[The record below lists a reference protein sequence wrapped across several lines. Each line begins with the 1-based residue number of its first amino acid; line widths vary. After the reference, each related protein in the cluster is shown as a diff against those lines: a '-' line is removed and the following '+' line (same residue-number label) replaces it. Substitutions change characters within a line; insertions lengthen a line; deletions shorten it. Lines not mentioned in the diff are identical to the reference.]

1 MKKCIS
7 LFLSLALCLG
17 LSVPAWAAE
26 ATFTD
31 VPATHWSYSF
41 VERAAE
47 NGWVAGVGNNQFAP
61 DKTLTFAEF
70 YTMVTPIFAADKMA
84 EYQAPAG
91 SAWWQSYMHVGA
103 EFFPSFIISKESF
116 YGGPAGT
123 APDPYEVL
131 QNSIDKHADEAIPR
145 SDAITI
151 MWQVLEENGLD
162 DKVPGVD
169 EAKTKVESINGYL
182 PLILDTAVPV
192 CYAAGLVS
200 GDENGNLNL
209 DSSLTRAEGCVMLC
223 NLVDYVTEHGGDVAT
238 KPTNPSEP
246 TEPTEPAD
254 PGDEPTTPSTSL
266 GQKLSSGATAAAG
279 VLESIGKND
288 AYPTYGNS
296 DVVSN
301 NGYFTGATDVE
312 IGNARLQYEFLDL
325 VNKARAAEGHAPLT
339 WVGSDSAEEHTL
351 QRCYELVSDYSHNRP
366 KGKFAA
372 EVIANGYLTAQDAF
386 NGWMNSPGHKLTLM
400 SDTDNYMTAA
410 KVGSGYGSYWI
421 ICMWADDSIN
431 LVERFASNNYDYS
444 EFIDG

>member
-1 MKKCIS
+1 M
-7 LFLSLALCLG
+7 
-17 LSVPAWAAE
+17 
-26 ATFTD
+26 
-31 VPATHWSYSF
+31 
-41 VERAAE
+41 ERAAE

-70 YTMVTPIFAADKMA
+70 YTMVTPIFAADKLA

-91 SAWWQSYMHVGA
+91 SAWWQSYMNVGA
-103 EFFPSFIISKESF
+103 DYFPSFIISKEGF
-116 YGGPAGT
+116 YGGSAGS
-123 APDPYEVL
+123 APDPEEVL

-169 EAKTKVESINGYL
+169 EAKTKIESTNGYL
-182 PLILDTAVPV
+182 FLILDTAVPV

-200 GDENGNLNL
+200 GDETGNLNL

-246 TEPTEPAD
+246 TEPTDPTD
-254 PGDEPTTPSTSL
+254 PGDEPTTPSAGL

-325 VNKARAAEGHAPLT
+325 VNEARAAEGHAPLT
-339 WVGSDSAEEHTL
+339 WVESDASEEHTL
-351 QRCYELVSDYSHNRP
+351 QRCYELVSDFSHDRP
-366 KGKFAA
+366 EGSFAN
-372 EVIANGYLTAQDAF
+372 EVIGRGYATVRDAF
-386 NGWMNSPGHKLTLM
+386 NGWMNSPAHKRSLM
-400 SDTDNYMTAA
+400 SDNYSYMTAA
-410 KVGSGYGSYWI
+410 KASGNGRSYWI
-421 ICMWADDSIN
+421 ICTWSDDGIN

>member
-61 DKTLTFAEF
+61 DDPLTFAAF
-70 YTMVTPIFAADKMA
+70 YTMVTPIFAADKLA

-103 EFFPSFIISKESF
+103 EYFPSFIISKEGF

-169 EAKTKVESINGYL
+169 EAKTKIESTNGYL
-182 PLILDTAVPV
+182 FLILDTAVPV

-209 DSSLTRAEGCVMLC
+209 DSPLTRAEGCVMLC

-246 TEPTEPAD
+246 TEPTKPTD
-254 PGDEPTTPSTSL
+254 PGDEPTTPSTGL
-266 GQKLSSGATAAAG
+266 GQKLSSGATAAVG

-325 VNKARAAEGHAPLT
+325 VNEARAAEGHAPLN
-339 WVGSDSAEEHTL
+339 WVESDASEEYTL
-351 QRCYELVSDYSHNRP
+351 IRVDELVNDFSHNRP
-366 KGKFAA
+366 NGSFAG
-372 EVIANGYLTAQDAF
+372 EVIGRGYATVRDAF
-386 NGWMNSPGHKLTLM
+386 NGWMNSPAHKQTLM
-400 SDTDNYMTAA
+400 SDSNSYMSAA
-410 KVGSGYGSYWI
+410 RAGNHWI
-421 ICMWADDSIN
+421 ICVWDKWGIKLVDQWA
-431 LVERFASNNYDYS
+431 ENNYDMS
-444 EFIDG
+444 SILGS

>member
-1 MKKCIS
+1 MKKQI
-7 LFLSLALCLG
+7 LSAVFSICLILG
-17 LSVPAWAAE
+17 LSLPVGAVSSNIP
-26 ATFTD
+26 TFTD

-61 DKTLTFAEF
+61 DAPLTFAAF
-70 YTMVTPIFAADKMA
+70 YTMVAPIFAADKLA

-103 EFFPSFIISKESF
+103 EFFPSFIISKEGF
-116 YGGPAGT
+116 YGGPAGS
-123 APDPYEVL
+123 APDPEKVL
-131 QNSIDKHADEAIPR
+131 QDSIDKHADEAIPR

-223 NLVDYVTEHGGDVAT
+223 NLVDYVSEHGGDVAT

-246 TEPTEPAD
+246 TDPTD
-254 PGDEPTTPSTSL
+254 PGDEPTTPSAGL

-279 VLESIGKND
+279 VLESIGKDD

-301 NGYFTGATDVE
+301 NGYFTGATDVD

-325 VNKARAAEGHAPLT
+325 VNEARAAEGHAPLT
-339 WVGSDSAEEHTL
+339 WVSSDAAEEHTL
-351 QRCYELVSDYSHNRP
+351 QRCYELVSDFSHDRP
-366 KGKFAA
+366 EGKFAA
-372 EVIANGYLTAQDAF
+372 EVCAKGYATVRDAF
-386 NGWMNSPGHKLTLM
+386 NGWMNSPAHKQTLM
-400 SDTDNYMTAA
+400 SDTPSYMAA
-410 KVGSGYGSYWI
+410 ARAGNYWI
-421 ICMWADDSIN
+421 ICTWRDWGIKDVETWAS
-431 LVERFASNNYDYS
+431 ENYDLSSLY
-444 EFIDG
+444 D